1 MSPAVSQSELH
12 SFPWQLQAVK
22 YWNDNIDENYDD
34 DDVLHQLQNWN
45 SNLLAN
51 FMTHALVQ
59 LLVGDSRATAS
70 QVRFLAPEHWGGLL
84 LVLFGPFLRL
94 SNIECKL
101 HEIKLWTWNRIP
113 TFDNETSSRFFWRA
127 GDQLSPGQLEH
138 CGVSKE
144 FSEMPILDR
153 IMKACVST
161 LYLPTCYLCFMFL
174 LFWWFDVLA
183 C

>member
-1 MSPAVSQSELH
+1 
-12 SFPWQLQAVK
+12 
-22 YWNDNIDENYDD
+22 
-34 DDVLHQLQNWN
+34 
-45 SNLLAN
+45 
-51 FMTHALVQ
+51 MTHALVQ

-70 QVRFLAPEHWGGLL
+70 QVRCLAPEHWGGLL

-94 SNIECKL
+94 SNIKCKL

-144 FSEMPILDR
+144 FSEMPILGR
-153 IMKACVST
+153 IIKACVSSANLAPFT
-161 LYLPTCYLCFMFL
+161 YLHAICALCSCYFDDLMFL
-174 LFWWFDVLA
+174 PASGLIVTSFDTIDTAVALVTLHNLI
-183 C
+183 